1 MRWLSSSA
9 SCDGLALT
17 LACAHGY
24 KADPLGDAQLM
35 VRIAPIPRLVVREYD
50 SGGRWRRW
58 LLLGVLWAGS
68 LALVWLY
75 NRDLVDAPPLRSSAD
90 AGAGASRKDLQAI
103 DTQLEAVRARLAVA
117 ERAEQVAQAATQS
130 LQENLREREQEIAAL
145 RADLGFYQRLV
156 GGSDRRTLGV
166 HTVTLEAVPD
176 TRAFNFVLTLTQ
188 NLKKSALTAGTAQ
201 IALEGV
207 RDGAV
212 VTLPWRELS
221 AAAGTA
227 DLRFSFKYFQRL
239 EGMLTLPAGFVPNRI
254 LVSASTSGGERTQQA
269 FAWSEA
275 LAAGENDNAGL

>member
-1 MRWLSSSA
+1 M
-9 SCDGLALT
+9 T
-17 LACAHGY
+17 LACARGY
-24 KADPLGDAQLM
+24 KADPPRDAQLM

-50 SGGRWRRW
+50 RGGRWRRW
-58 LLLGVLWAGS
+58 LLLAVLWAGS
-68 LALVWLY
+68 LALVWLFG
-75 NRDLVDAPPLRSSAD
+75 REVIGAPSARSA
-90 AGAGASRKDLQAI
+90 AEAGASRKELQAL
-103 DTQLEAVRARLAVA
+103 DAELDELRSRLAVA
-117 ERAEQVAQAATQS
+117 ERAEQVAQAATQT

-166 HTVTLEAVPD
+166 HTVTLKAVPD
-176 TRAFNFVLTLTQ
+176 TRSYNFVLTLTQ

-207 RDGAV
+207 RDGVV
-212 VTLPWRELS
+212 VTIPWQQL
-221 AAAGTA
+221 AAPGATP

-239 EGMLTLPAGFVPNRI
+239 EGMLSVPAGFTPNRI

-269 FAWSEA
+269 FAWNEA

>member
-1 MRWLSSSA
+1 
-9 SCDGLALT
+9 
-17 LACAHGY
+17 
-24 KADPLGDAQLM
+24 M
-35 VRIAPIPRLVVREYD
+35 VRIAPIPRLVVRELD
-50 SGGRWRRW
+50 SGIRWRRW
-58 LLLGVLWAGS
+58 LLLFALWAAS
-68 LALVWLY
+68 LALAWLHG
-75 NRDLVDAPPLRSSAD
+75 RDFVSTPAVRSAAD
-90 AGAGASRKDLQAI
+90 PAAKRNDLQSLN
-103 DTQLEAVRARLAVA
+103 TELEAVRSRLAVA
-117 ERAEQVAQAATQS
+117 ERAEQVAQAATLT

-176 TRAFNFVLTLTQ
+176 TRTFNFVLTLTQ

-207 RDGAV
+207 RDGTV

-221 AAAGTA
+221 AANGSA

>member
-1 MRWLSSSA
+1 
-9 SCDGLALT
+9 
-17 LACAHGY
+17 
-24 KADPLGDAQLM
+24 M

-50 SGGRWRRW
+50 SASHWRRW
-58 LLLGVLWAGS
+58 LLLVVLWAGS
-68 LALVWLY
+68 LTLVWFHG
-75 NRDLVDAPPLRSSAD
+75 RGLVGAPPLRSPAD
-90 AGAGASRKDLQAI
+90 AGSGATRKDLQALN
-103 DTQLEAVRARLAVA
+103 TELEAVRGRLAVA

-166 HTVTLEAVPD
+166 HTVTLEPVPD
-176 TRAFNFVLTLTQ
+176 TRAYNFVLTLTQ

-201 IALEGV
+201 ISLEGV
-207 RDGAV
+207 RNGTV
-212 VTLPWRELS
+212 VTVPWNEL
-221 AAAGTA
+221 AAAGGMP

-239 EGMLTLPAGFVPNRI
+239 EGMLTLPAGFAPNRI